1 MPVEQGGSIASVF
14 QNIVGNIEQIVRS
27 EVRLAKAEVYEEIGK
42 AGTSAKSIA
51 IGAVCGLYAFGLL
64 LLCIIYALTTVVPA
78 WVAALIVAAVL
89 GFFATVLISGG
100 IATLNSINP
109 VPDKTIETL
118 KDNMKWA
125 KEQIK

>member
-1 MPVEQGGSIASVF
+1 MPGEQGGSIASVL
-14 QNIVGNIEQIVRS
+14 QNIVGNIEQIIRS
-27 EVRLAKAEVYEEIGK
+27 EVRLAKAEVYEDIGT
-42 AGTSAKSIA
+42 AGTSSKSIA

-64 LLCIIYALTTVVPA
+64 LLCIVYGLAVVVPA

-89 GFFATVLISGG
+89 GIFSAVLISGG
-100 IATLNSINP
+100 LATLHSINP